1 MLHTTE
7 RFSPLL
13 VPSRSVFIIYITP
26 KHFFHDWTN
35 YECDVH
41 GSCTLKKGF
50 RPSRPIPPRPHYL
63 YYPEALFPALIQS
76 SMWCLGVLRTA
87 KRFVASSRS
96 IPFRLR
102 YNLYD
107 PETLLP
113 APNQSSMCCPWILH
127 TEERFLPLPSRPH
140 YLYYPETLLP
150 ALNQSS
156 MWCLGILRTAK
167 RFLPLL
173 VPSHLVLIIS
183 IIIPA
188 LKQS

>member
-1 MLHTTE
+1 MCFPGMLHTAE

-26 KHFFHDWTN
+26 KHLF
-35 YECDVH
+35 H
-41 GSCTLKKGF
+41 GSCALKKGF
-50 RPSRPIPPRPHYL
+50 HPSRPIPPRPHYL
-63 YYPEALFPALIQS
+63 YYPEALLPALSQS

-87 KRFVASSRS
+87 KRFFASSRS

-127 TEERFLPLPSRPH
+127 TEERFSPLPSRP
-140 YLYYPETLLP
+140 
-150 ALNQSS
+150 
-156 MWCLGILRTAK
+156 
-167 RFLPLL
+167 
-173 VPSHLVLIIS
+173 VPSRPVPIIS
-183 IIIPA
+183 IIPKHIS
-188 LKQS
+188 QR